1 MFHDISIM
9 SRYMRAIR
17 QSTAV
22 HTYIHAYK
30 YNSICVNDDLWFMIY
45 DYEYEIRQKDIEMVF
60 CDVLCFRRL
69 GWSNVYDIGNF
80 DE

>member
-1 MFHDISIM
+1 
-9 SRYMRAIR
+9 
-17 QSTAV
+17 
-22 HTYIHAYK
+22 
-30 YNSICVNDDLWFMIY
+30 MIY